1 MPMLPSKLELLSNT
15 FINSPWSTWGL
26 DVCLYPPLFMSPLL
40 AKKEAVGRCAPP
52 FVKGDAGKT
61 WVLAFS
67 FSQRKSSP
75 YQISILRL
83 LNHSI
88 YVMFD
93 PKTQTCK
100 SIWKSIFY
108 SIFFQQNKK
117 LQAYWKNQYKN
128 RKSISINKVWFILIR
143 INNRC
148 PGWGKIAILLGQS

>member
-1 MPMLPSKLELLSNT
+1 M
-15 FINSPWSTWGL
+15 
-26 DVCLYPPLFMSPLL
+26 
-40 AKKEAVGRCAPP
+40 CAPP

-93 PKTQTCK
+93 PKNTNLQINMK
-100 SIWKSIFY
+100 INILFN
-108 SIFFQQNKK
+108 FFQQNKK
-117 LQAYWKNQYKN
+117 LQAY
-128 RKSISINKVWFILIR
+128 
-143 INNRC
+143 
-148 PGWGKIAILLGQS
+148 